1 MLRSL
6 LKLAL
11 AGVLLFAAYKAAH
24 TYYLFKLM
32 DHFAACYPQ
41 SGACRLAE
49 RNAPMAEV
57 EQALDG
63 AMSCVRQR
71 QGTVEALLHP
81 VPDAPQHAG
90 TAAGVGQEAAS
101 RSELLAMCRDL
112 EKTASSR
119 N

>member
-1 MLRSL
+1 MQSL

-11 AGVLLFAAYKAAH
+11 AGVVLFAAYKAAD

-49 RNAPMAEV
+49 RNAPMAEI
-57 EQALDG
+57 EQALNG

-81 VPDAPQHAG
+81 VPDDSQPAG
-90 TAAGVGQEAAS
+90 SKETGS

-112 EKTASSR
+112 EKTRPSS